1 MKLKMCSVAIALSAL
16 FAQPFNRAYP
26 IGVSRTNRRI
36 ATLMVHTSPL
46 DQAGT
51 GDAGG
56 MNIYVCEAAQ
66 NMAAMGV
73 EVDIFTRRTNTEVAD
88 IVEVSPGVRV
98 IQLNVG
104 PISGVTKEQLPTFIP
119 ALAEEFKKALVATHY
134 DVIHS
139 HYWISGK
146 VAMPV
151 AKELNIPL
159 VHTMHT
165 MARVKNLNLA
175 EGEMPEPMIRVQ
187 GETQVVAAADSLIAN
202 TDAEAASLV
211 SLYEACPDN
220 VSVVSPGVNL
230 KVFTAGAGKA
240 AAREFVGLPRDAHII
255 TFVGRIQPHKGPEVL
270 IRAVAEMVQ
279 HSPHLRA
286 KLVTNIIGGASGANQ
301 SEVER
306 LKELTSWLGIDDVV
320 RFAPPVARQ
329 DLPQWYRAADLICVP
344 SYSESF
350 GLVALEAQ
358 ACGTP
363 VVATAVGGLR
373 TAVADGISG
382 VLVDGHDPRAWSSV
396 LARLI
401 QEPQRRVLLSMG
413 AVEHASHFGWD
424 ATSRGTLDIYDRV
437 LSARS
442 DAQKNIG

>member
-1 MKLKMCSVAIALSAL
+1 M
-16 FAQPFNRAYP
+16 
-26 IGVSRTNRRI
+26 NRRV

-56 MNIYVCEAAQ
+56 MNIYVCESAQQMAAQ
-66 NMAAMGV
+66 GIK
-73 EVDIFTRRTNTEVAD
+73 VDIYTRRANNDHPDVVD
-88 IVEVSPGVRV
+88 LGNGVRV
-98 IQLNVG
+98 IHLNVG
-104 PISGVTKEQLPTFIP
+104 PVNGVTKEALP
-119 ALAEEFKKALVATHY
+119 ALMPELSQAFRAGVIANQY

-151 AKELNIPL
+151 AQELGIPL

-175 EGEMPEPMIRVQ
+175 EGESPEPMIRVQ
-187 GETQVVAAADSLIAN
+187 GESQVVAAADALIAN

-220 VSVVSPGVNL
+220 VFVVSPGVNL
-230 KVFTAGAGKA
+230 SMFTAGSGKN
-240 AAREFVGLPRDAHII
+240 AARKNLSLPTDAHVV

-270 IRAVAEMVQ
+270 IRAIAEMVS
-279 HSPHLRA
+279 HSPLLRP
-286 KLVTNIIGGASGANQ
+286 KLITQIVGGASGSNGT
-301 SEVER
+301 EVER
-306 LKELTSWLGIDDVV
+306 LKELVQWLGISDVV
-320 RFAPPVARQ
+320 RFAPPVDRNE
-329 DLPQWYRAADLICVP
+329 LPDYYRASDLVCVP

-363 VVATAVGGLR
+363 VVASAVGGLR

-396 LARLI
+396 LARLL

-413 AVEHASHFGWD
+413 ALEHASHFGWD

-437 LSARS
+437 ISSQASSNTSA
-442 DAQKNIG
+442 G

>member
-1 MKLKMCSVAIALSAL
+1 M
-16 FAQPFNRAYP
+16 
-26 IGVSRTNRRI
+26 NRRV

-46 DQAGT
+46 DQAGL

-56 MNIYVCEAAQ
+56 MNIYVCESAQQMAAQ
-66 NMAAMGV
+66 GIK
-73 EVDIFTRRTNTEVAD
+73 VDIFTRRANNDHPD
-88 IVEVSPGVRV
+88 IVDLGNGVRV
-98 IQLNVG
+98 IHLNVG
-104 PISGVTKEQLPTFIP
+104 PLDGVTKEKLP
-119 ALAEEFKKALVATHY
+119 ALIPDLSKAFKAALSGETTY
-134 DVIHS
+134 DIIHS

-151 AKELNIPL
+151 AEELSIPL

-175 EGEMPEPMIRVQ
+175 EGENPEPMIRVQ
-187 GETQVVAAADSLIAN
+187 GESQVVAAADALIAN

-230 KVFTAGAGKA
+230 SMFTAGTGKGP
-240 AAREFVGLPRDAHII
+240 ARASLGITKDANVV

-270 IRAVAEMVQ
+270 IRAIAELVS
-279 HSPHLRA
+279 HSPILRS
-286 KLVTNIIGGASGANQ
+286 KLVTLIVGGASGGNGA
-301 SEVER
+301 EVER
-306 LKELTSWLGIDDVV
+306 MKELVQWLGINDVV
-320 RFAPPVARQ
+320 RFEPPVDREGLANY
-329 DLPQWYRAADLICVP
+329 YRASDLVCVP

-363 VVATAVGGLR
+363 VVASAVGGLR

-382 VLVDGHDPRAWSSV
+382 VLVDGHDARAWSSV
-396 LARLI
+396 LARLL

-413 AVEHASHFGWD
+413 ALEHASHFGWD

-437 LSARS
+437 LSIRS
-442 DAQKNIG
+442 AVKKNIG

>member
-1 MKLKMCSVAIALSAL
+1 
-16 FAQPFNRAYP
+16 
-26 IGVSRTNRRI
+26 
-36 ATLMVHTSPL
+36 MVHTSPL
-46 DQAGT
+46 DQAGI

-56 MNIYVCEAAQ
+56 MNIYALEAAQ

-73 EVDIFTRRTNTEVAD
+73 EVDIFTRRTNSEVAD
-88 IVEVSPGVRV
+88 IVEVTPGVRV

-104 PISGVTKEQLPTFIP
+104 PISGVTKEQLPSYIP
-119 ALAEEFKKALVATHY
+119 ALSDEFKKALTASRY
-134 DVIHS
+134 DLIHS

-146 VAMPV
+146 VAMHV

-175 EGEMPEPMIRVQ
+175 EGEVPEPMIRVQ

-230 KVFTAGAGKA
+230 KVFTAGAGKT
-240 AAREFVGLPRDAHII
+240 AAREFVGLPSDAHIV

-270 IRAVAEMVQ
+270 IRAIAEMVH
-279 HSPHLRA
+279 HSPHLRP

-306 LKELTSWLGIDDVV
+306 LKELVTWLGIDDVV
-320 RFAPPVARQ
+320 RFAPPVLRE
-329 DLPQWYRAADLICVP
+329 DLPQWYRAADLVCVP

-373 TAVADGISG
+373 TAIADGISG

-413 AVEHASHFGWD
+413 AIEHASHFGWD

-437 LSARS
+437 LSARI

>member
-1 MKLKMCSVAIALSAL
+1 
-16 FAQPFNRAYP
+16 
-26 IGVSRTNRRI
+26 
-36 ATLMVHTSPL
+36 MVHTSPL

-56 MNIYVCEAAQ
+56 MNIYVVEAAQ

-73 EVDIFTRRTNTEVAD
+73 AVDIFTRRTNADVADTVEVA
-88 IVEVSPGVRV
+88 PGVRV

-104 PISGVTKEQLPTFIP
+104 PVDGVTKEQLPGFIP
-119 ALAEEFKKALVATHY
+119 ELSTAFKKALSEDKY

-151 AKELNIPL
+151 AKELHIPL

-175 EGEMPEPMIRVQ
+175 EGEVPEPMIRVQ
-187 GETQVVAAADSLIAN
+187 GETQVVAAADWLVAN

-230 KVFTAGAGKA
+230 KVFTPGAGRA
-240 AAREFVGLPRDAHII
+240 ASRKGLGLDPDAHII

-270 IRAVAEMVQ
+270 IRSIAELVS
-279 HSPHLRA
+279 HSPHLRT
-286 KLVTNIIGGASGANQ
+286 KLITNIIGGASGANQ

-306 LKELTSWLGIDDVV
+306 LKELTTWLGIDDVV
-320 RFAPPVARQ
+320 SFAPPVPRE
-329 DLPQWYRAADLICVP
+329 DLPQWYRAADLVCVP

-413 AVEHASHFGWD
+413 AIEHASHFGWD

-437 LSARS
+437 LSARRE
-442 DAQKNIG
+442 AQKHIG

>member
-1 MKLKMCSVAIALSAL
+1 M
-16 FAQPFNRAYP
+16 
-26 IGVSRTNRRI
+26 NRRV

-56 MNIYVCEAAQ
+56 MNIYVCESAQQMAAQ
-66 NMAAMGV
+66 GIK
-73 EVDIFTRRTNTEVAD
+73 VDIFTRRANNDHPD
-88 IVEVSPGVRV
+88 IVDLGNGVRV
-98 IQLNVG
+98 IHLNVG
-104 PISGVTKEQLPTFIP
+104 PIDGVTKEKLP
-119 ALAEEFKKALVATHY
+119 ALIPDLSAAFRAALLIEKY

-151 AKELNIPL
+151 AAELKIPL

-175 EGEMPEPMIRVQ
+175 EGETPEPMIRVQ
-187 GETQVVAAADSLIAN
+187 GESQVVAAADALIAN

-220 VSVVSPGVNL
+220 VFVVSPGVNL
-230 KVFTAGAGKA
+230 SMFTAGAGKSS
-240 AAREFVGLPRDAHII
+240 ARKNLELPQDAHII
-255 TFVGRIQPHKGPEVL
+255 SFVGRIQPHKGPEVL
-270 IRAVAEMVQ
+270 IRAIAEMVG
-279 HSPHLRA
+279 HSPMLRP
-286 KLVTNIIGGASGANQ
+286 KLITQIVGGASGANGA
-301 SEVER
+301 EVDR
-306 LKELTSWLGIDDVV
+306 LKELVQWLGISDVV
-320 RFAPPVARQ
+320 RFAPPVERAE
-329 DLPQWYRAADLICVP
+329 LPDYYRASDLVCVP

-363 VVATAVGGLR
+363 VVASAVGGLR

-382 VLVDGHDPRAWSSV
+382 VLVDGHDARAWSSV
-396 LARLI
+396 LARLL

-413 AVEHASHFGWD
+413 ALEHASHFGWD
-424 ATSRGTLDIYDRV
+424 ATSRGTLDIYDGV
-437 LSARS
+437 ISSQASSNMSA
-442 DAQKNIG
+442 G